1 MYIIKDLNYNLK
13 MKNNL
18 RMNQLNSE
26 QSKVHLYLAENNAF
40 IFSIF
45 ILILNNLYK
54 ITHFKFYIYIE
65 GKVN

>member
-1 MYIIKDLNYNLK
+1 

-18 RMNQLNSE
+18 SMNQLNSE

-45 ILILNNLYK
+45 ILICYKFTLSYITLNNLYK

>member
-1 MYIIKDLNYNLK
+1 

-18 RMNQLNSE
+18 SMNQLNSE

-45 ILILNNLYK
+45 ILICYKLTLSYITLNNLYK